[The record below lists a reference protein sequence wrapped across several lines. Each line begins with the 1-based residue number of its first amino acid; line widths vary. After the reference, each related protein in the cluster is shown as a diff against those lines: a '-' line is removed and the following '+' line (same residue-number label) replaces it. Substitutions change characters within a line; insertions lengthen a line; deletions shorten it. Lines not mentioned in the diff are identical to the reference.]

1 MSHGQGNLDP
11 VQSNNTYTNSPTY
24 DESAPVPSASIKSQL
39 ATWHSNR
46 NNKSF
51 LRAMIP
57 TWHTPPAGEERV
69 TKNPFKLLG
78 MVGPFAWMMF
88 FSGWLAWTMD
98 GYE

>member
-11 VQSNNTYTNSPTY
+11 VQSNNTYTNHAAY
-24 DESAPVPSASIKSQL
+24 EDYEHVPSASIKSQL
-39 ATWHSNR
+39 ETWHSNR
-46 NNKSF
+46 GNKSF
-51 LRAMIP
+51 LRAMVP
-57 TWHTPPAGEERV
+57 TWQTPAVEDKV

-78 MVGPFAWMMF
+78 MVSGFGWLMF

>member
-1 MSHGQGNLDP
+1 
-11 VQSNNTYTNSPTY
+11 
-24 DESAPVPSASIKSQL
+24 
-39 ATWHSNR
+39 
-46 NNKSF
+46 
-51 LRAMIP
+51 MIP